1 MPLET
6 IQSFHVRRLGVLD
19 EEGRVDPDVD
29 PGLDDATL
37 LALARSM
44 LLSRAADERMFKL
57 QRQGRLGTFPPGIG
71 QEAASVGAAAAMADQ
86 DWLVPA
92 FRDMGALLERG
103 YSLESYLRLYNGWEE
118 GNLVPEGCRILPS
131 AIVVASSTLH
141 AVGLAWGL
149 RHKGESD
156 TAVLSFIGDGGT
168 SEGDFYEALNFAGV
182 WNVPVVF
189 VIQNNQWAI
198 SMPRAAQ
205 TRAASLAQKAIS
217 AGIPGLQ
224 VDGNDVLAVYRA
236 TRQALQRAREGDGP
250 SLIEAVTYRLMM
262 HTTADDPKK
271 YRDPE
276 EEKAAWEREPLIR
289 TRLYLSQKGIWDDKK
304 EAAQQQELREE
315 VAAAV
320 KNYEEI
326 AAGEFKPDTAFDH
339 LYGTDVPEVEAQRA
353 AFLARGA
360 TREG

>member
-250 SLIEAVTYRLMM
+250 SLIEAVTYRLGV
-262 HTTADDPKK
+262 HTTADDPRK
-271 YRDPE
+271 YRSEDE
-276 EEKAAWEREPLIR
+276 EQTWWAREPL
-289 TRLYLSQKGIWDDKK
+289 TRFQRYLENRGLLDTEGW
-304 EAAQQQELREE
+304 EALQEEASE
-315 VAAAV
+315 VVAAAV
-320 KNYEEI
+320 RAMEDTPPFT
-326 AAGEFKPDTAFDH
+326 GELPFDH
-339 LYGTDVPEVEAQRA
+339 VFGTSHTAIEEQRQEY
-353 AFLARGA
+353 LAHA
-360 TREG
+360 SADEEG